1 MDNPKDKPQVTAVF
15 DKDMECS
22 TPSTHNESVAGGLT
36 LGAAD
41 QEPTVL
47 LDRHILR
54 EQFRGNPAEQYLLER
69 QKCTEDVI
77 KNYPNYFSCLTSKC
91 LEIGIINHDEAQQI
105 IWGNTGKVLSL
116 EERFE
121 KNVESTAIAKEL
133 KSNLKFLEASR
144 TGVETILESIN
155 NFEKEAKDDWVRN
168 GNKIELFSLTTFE
181 WSPEKLKTLG
191 KKELRSKD
199 PKKIS
204 NLINSVI
211 VKKQAEIS
219 EKEKLIQ
226 ESKKLYMDSIE
237 MKNLIWFRDYLISNA
252 DCIKMF
258 DATRLADAKLH
269 AKTGDG
275 GFELDVLNDPQ
286 VRSQWIPLFHK
297 YLEQR
302 CVVPSDGDLIFNPSE
317 YFSSLKFYPGLYY
330 VVKHKKGKK
339 IWYSVAEQDIVV
351 CDELG
356 VVAIGEVKKNYY
368 DIGHADIQIIRD
380 HVMLFGEESPFKDLL
395 REKHTKMYEE
405 YYTGDNTIIER
416 YLAQKDSIEK
426 PFIKQDKCFRIKD
439 DPCTFIITTEITE
452 MNGMPTANYKQKLRV
467 SGKISN
473 QITNWIFS
481 ADCVPDDYINHKINQ
496 LNSHLNFR
504 NIDEISI
511 QHAIFYIIPT
521 STSA

>member
-1 MDNPKDKPQVTAVF
+1 MLHA
-15 DKDMECS
+15 
-22 TPSTHNESVAGGLT
+22 
-36 LGAAD
+36 
-41 QEPTVL
+41 
-47 LDRHILR
+47 
-54 EQFRGNPAEQYLLER
+54 
-69 QKCTEDVI
+69 
-77 KNYPNYFSCLTSKC
+77 
-91 LEIGIINHDEAQQI
+91 
-105 IWGNTGKVLSL
+105 
-116 EERFE
+116 
-121 KNVESTAIAKEL
+121 
-133 KSNLKFLEASR
+133 
-144 TGVETILESIN
+144 VETILESIN

-211 VKKQAEIS
+211 VKKQAEIF
-219 EKEKLIQ
+219 EKEKSIQ
-226 ESKKLYMDSIE
+226 ESQKLYMDSIE

-258 DATRLADAKLH
+258 DATRLANAKLH
-269 AKTGDG
+269 AKNGDD
-275 GFELDVLNDPQ
+275 GFEVDVLNDPQ

-302 CVVPSDGDLIFNPSE
+302 YGVARNGNQELIFDSPE
-317 YFSSLKFYPGLYY
+317 YLSSLKFYPGLYY

-351 CDELG
+351 CDEHG

-380 HVMLFGEESPFKDLL
+380 HIMLFGEESPFTDLM

-405 YYTGDNTIIER
+405 YCTGDNTIIER
-416 YLAQKDSIEK
+416 YLAEKDSIEK
-426 PFIKQDKCFRIKD
+426 PFIKQDKCHRIRNN
-439 DPCTFIITTEITE
+439 PCTFIITTAEDSY
-452 MNGMPTANYKQKLRV
+452 NKKLRV
-467 SGKISN
+467 SGKICN

-481 ADCVPDDYINHKINQ
+481 TNCVPNNYINAKINN
-496 LNSHLNFR
+496 LHSELNFR
-504 NIDEISI
+504 NIHEISN
-511 QHAIFYIIPT
+511 QHAIFNIT
-521 STSA
+521 LSSQD